1 MADRAKGKHSSI
13 DGGYTGHQLADGR
26 SPSFRSS
33 RVQTEFTHSKLRG
46 VSGRRPYTIRPP
58 LTQRKATMPKR
69 ITRKRSAEVV
79 AEIREKANRKEERLR
94 RDGVEAA
101 EVTGTKK
108 WFQPG

>member
-1 MADRAKGKHSSI
+1 
-13 DGGYTGHQLADGR
+13 
-26 SPSFRSS
+26 
-33 RVQTEFTHSKLRG
+33 
-46 VSGRRPYTIRPP
+46 
-58 LTQRKATMPKR
+58 MPKR